1 MIIVSYKN
9 LYSYH
14 AGILEIGMNFQ
25 QFERI
30 FKPRSIAVVGASSNP
45 SKMGT
50 MFLMALHTVGFP
62 ALYPVNPHEREILG
76 LKAYPSVRDIPEE
89 VDYAL
94 ISVPADKVAAVV
106 EDCVSKGVNAV
117 AIYTSGFSEF
127 NDEGREKEKTL
138 VKIADGKVRIL
149 GPNCLGAFC
158 LQSKLNLALGSVEEG
173 EVSFISQSGGN
184 VETVAN
190 LARKMGVGFSKVVS
204 YGNACDLNGTDFIE
218 YFGEDPE
225 TKIIIMYVE
234 GVKDGKRF
242 VEVTAKVSKTKP
254 VIILRGG
261 TTQGGSKAAA
271 SHTGSLCGSN
281 DIWNAVFKQT
291 GAIEASSVEEL
302 LATASAFTHIPKLNG
317 KNVGMVGIGGGAGVM
332 AVDECEKSGL
342 SLPTF
347 SPETIDKLG
356 EIVPPIGT
364 SIKNPIDLSSYA
376 QFNPPLFG
384 KAVEIVSKDSI
395 IDGLILLYH
404 NMSYIPGLLQEIERT
419 TLDKDLSKPAIAVL
433 EPAIEIEE
441 IKEGHL
447 RVGVPV
453 YNNLAHAAKALCNV
467 ATYCER
473 VKFLKKHAI

>member
-1 MIIVSYKN
+1 MST
-9 LYSYH
+9 
-14 AGILEIGMNFQ
+14 NFQ
-25 QFERI
+25 QFERM

-50 MFLMALHTVGFP
+50 VFLMALQTVGLP
-62 ALYPVNPHEREILG
+62 ILYPVNSHEGEILG
-76 LKAYPSVRDIPEE
+76 LKAYPSIRDIPGE
-89 VDYAL
+89 VDYV
-94 ISVPADKVAAVV
+94 IVSVPADKVAAVV
-106 EDCVSKGVNAV
+106 EDCVFKEVNAV
-117 AIYTSGFSEF
+117 TVYTSGFSEF
-127 NDEGREKEKTL
+127 NNEGREKEKTL
-138 VKIADGKVRIL
+138 AKIADGKVRIL
-149 GPNCLGAFC
+149 GPNCLGALC
-158 LQSKLNLALGSVEEG
+158 PYSKLNPLLAPIERG

-184 VETVAN
+184 VETAAN
-190 LARKMGVGFSKVVS
+190 LARKMGVGFSKIVS

-225 TKIIIMYVE
+225 TKIIMMYVE

-242 VEVTAKVSKTKP
+242 VEVATKASKTKP

-291 GAIEASSVEEL
+291 GVIEASSIEEL
-302 LATASAFTHIPKLNG
+302 LATALAFTHIPKLNG

-332 AVDECEKSGL
+332 GVDECEKSGL
-342 SLPTF
+342 SLPAL
-347 SPETIDKLG
+347 SPETIDKLE
-356 EIVPPIGT
+356 EIVPTIGT
-364 SIKNPIDLSSYA
+364 NLKNPIDLSSYA

-384 KAVEIVSKDSI
+384 KVVEIVSKDPR

-404 NMSYIPGLLQEIERT
+404 NMSYIPGLLQEAEKT
-419 TLDKDLSKPAIAVL
+419 TLEKDLSKPAIAVL
-433 EPAIEIEE
+433 EPAVEIEE

-447 RVGVPV
+447 RAGIPV

-473 VKFLKKHAI
+473 VKFLEKRK